1 MAGLRRK
8 GDVAA
13 LSTAF
18 LVVLIAGSVSG
29 KVKKLAP
36 GSQIEYIL

>member
-1 MAGLRRK
+1 MVGWRRK

-13 LSTAF
+13 LLTAF
-18 LVVLIAGSVSG
+18 LVVLVAGTVSG
-29 KVKKLAP
+29 KFKRLVP